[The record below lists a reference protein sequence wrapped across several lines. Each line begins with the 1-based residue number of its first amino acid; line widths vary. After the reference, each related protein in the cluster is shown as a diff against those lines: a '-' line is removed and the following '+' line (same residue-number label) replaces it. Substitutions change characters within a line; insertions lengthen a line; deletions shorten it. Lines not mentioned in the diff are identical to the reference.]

1 MKFHRYERVSIEMS
15 HDFDNKKVGLVATII
30 GVTVLSLGILGL
42 LYNLG

>member
-1 MKFHRYERVSIEMS
+1 MS

-42 LYNLG
+42 LSNLG